1 MNNSQNIT
9 TQENLNTTDLAV
21 GKSAG
26 DSLVLSQLASTVSKI
41 SSQRLVIRIHKT
53 MQRIV
58 DPLEL
63 PGVPDPAAAEQSSMS
78 AC

>member
-26 DSLVLSQLASTVSKI
+26 DSLVLSQLASTVSKN

>member
-26 DSLVLSQLASTVSKI
+26 DSLVLSQLASTVSKNN
-41 SSQRLVIRIHKT
+41 SQRLVIRIHRT

>member
-26 DSLVLSQLASTVSKI
+26 DSLVLSQLASTVSKN

-63 PGVPDPAAAEQSSMS
+63 PGAPDPAAAEQSSMS